1 MTTIHLTTKIKANKQ
16 LVFDLSRNIDFHQQ
30 SLSHTSEKAIAGRI
44 SGLIELGETVTWR
57 GKHFGFNLTH
67 QSKIT
72 EIHVYTS
79 FTDEMLKGCF
89 TSFIHYHYFEQEEDV
104 TIMIDE
110 VYYDTPFGLLGKLFD
125 VLFLKRYLRNL
136 IKKRNEAIKK
146 QLEKTKQLGEAALK
160 SN

>member
-1 MTTIHLTTKIKANKQ
+1 MTTIHLTTKIKSSKQ
-16 LVFDLSRNIDFHQQ
+16 LVFDISRNIDFHQQ
-30 SLSHTSEKAIAGRI
+30 SLSHTSEKAIAGRT

-72 EIHVYTS
+72 EMHEYTS

-89 TSFIHYHYFEQEEDV
+89 ASFVHYHYFEQEEDF

-110 VYYDTPFGLLGKLFD
+110 VYYETPFGLLGKLFD

-136 IKKRNEAIKK
+136 IEKRNEAIKK
-146 QLEKTKQLGEAALK
+146 QSEKTKQLDEAALK